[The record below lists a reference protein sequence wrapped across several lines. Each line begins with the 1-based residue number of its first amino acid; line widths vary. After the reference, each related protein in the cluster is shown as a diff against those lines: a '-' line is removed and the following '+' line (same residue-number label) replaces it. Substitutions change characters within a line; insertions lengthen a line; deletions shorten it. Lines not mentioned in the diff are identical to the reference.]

1 MPIPSLITKI
11 DQQDPDNNISF
22 IRVGDHYESELCTIQ
37 LQTTAR
43 NFNSINYKTI
53 LKVSDL
59 LRNYI
64 QISMDG
70 QVKLSFTNDLG
81 SLTNGVTKSYNFTFK
96 IVTNSL
102 QNVQAILAGNI
113 ILNIETCKYDTAT
126 ITILDFDTVKW
137 ITI

>member
-1 MPIPSLITKI
+1 MPIPSLITKV
-11 DQQDPDNNISF
+11 DQKYPDNNISF
-22 IRVGDHYESELCTIQ
+22 IRVGNHYESELCTIE

-43 NFNSINYKTI
+43 NFNAINCKTI
-53 LKVSDL
+53 LKVSDS
-59 LRNYI
+59 LRNHA
-64 QISMDG
+64 QISMNG
-70 QVKLSFTNDLG
+70 QIKLSFTNDLG

-102 QNVQAILAGNI
+102 QNVQTILAGNV
-113 ILNIETCKYDTAT
+113 ILYIETCKYDTAT